1 MDIREKM
8 KKDWD
13 RRAKV
18 DPLYWVAAT
27 EEADEA
33 SYVESASK
41 DSKAFIDGL
50 RGRVSASSRVLDVG
64 CGIGRMTAPIA
75 DHFESVV
82 GVDVSGE
89 MIEQANRLHGDQENL
104 KFAVNN
110 GTDLSE
116 FPDAHFGLALSYSVL
131 PHLPPEVVE
140 SYFREINRVL
150 EPGGWFRYQFWIG
163 PERMMADNDTL
174 NIRVYSPDI
183 FNQLNQSSG
192 FKVNEIDEIDY
203 FDPVLKLKPV
213 WINAQKSGS
222 ASDKALPFGSPCEGT
237 MSEEE
242 QSLEGSLL
250 LYLASKHQDRG
261 DIDEAERVLEEAIRT
276 DPDRPD
282 GYIAWAT
289 IRVERDD
296 VRGALKLF
304 EMLTKRLADFAPGW
318 LFRAQMEEA
327 LERKGAALSSIRQAE
342 ALNPDPELRALAFEI
357 RGRLSEIK

>member
-27 EEADEA
+27 EEADET
-33 SYVESASK
+33 SYVESAGK

-50 RGRVSASSRVLDVG
+50 KGRVSASIRVLDVG

-75 DHFESVV
+75 DHFDSVV
-82 GVDVSGE
+82 GVDVSEE
-89 MIEQANRLHGDQENL
+89 MIEQAKRLHGDQPNL
-104 KFAVNN
+104 NFAVNN

-116 FPDAHFGLALSYSVL
+116 FPDEHFGLALSYSVL

-150 EPGGWFRYQFWIG
+150 IPGGWFRYQFWVG

-174 NIRVYSPDI
+174 NIRVYAPEV
-183 FNQLNQSSG
+183 FNKLNQASG
-192 FKVNEIDEIDY
+192 FKVHEIDEIDY
-203 FDPVLKLKPV
+203 FDPVLELKPIWV
-213 WINAQKSGS
+213 NVQKTGGTT
-222 ASDKALPFGSPCEGT
+222 DEMLNFGAVCEST

-242 QSLEGSLL
+242 QNLESSLL

-261 DIDEAERVLEEAIRT
+261 EIDNAERVLEEAIRT

-304 EMLTKRLADFAPGW
+304 EMLTTRVSDFAPGW

-327 LERKGAALSSIRQAE
+327 LERKGAALASIRKAE
-342 ALNPDPELRALAFEI
+342 ALKPDAELRALAFEI

>member
-33 SYVESASK
+33 SYVESARR
-41 DSKAFIDGL
+41 DSTAFIEGL
-50 RGRVSASSRVLDVG
+50 GGRVSPDVRVLDIG

-75 DHFESVV
+75 DHFQAVV

-89 MIEQANRLHGDQENL
+89 MIDQANKLHGDQDNL
-104 KFAVNN
+104 SFAVNN
-110 GTDLSE
+110 GTDLSAY
-116 FPDAHFGLALSYSVL
+116 PDGHFGLALSYSVL
-131 PHLPPEVVE
+131 PHLPPEVVQ
-140 SYFREINRVL
+140 SYFSEINRVL
-150 EPGGWFRYQFWIG
+150 APGGWFRYQFWVG

-174 NIRVYSPDI
+174 NIRVYSPEA
-183 FNQLNQSSG
+183 FNRLNQSSG
-192 FKVNEIDEIDY
+192 FKIHEMDEIDY
-203 FDPVLKLKPV
+203 LDPVLNLKPV
-213 WINAQKSGS
+213 WINVEKIGDCDTDATTLG
-222 ASDKALPFGSPCEGT
+222 DKVETS

-242 QSLEGSLL
+242 LHLESSLL
-250 LYLASKHQDRG
+250 LYLAAKHQDRG
-261 DIDEAERVLEEAIRT
+261 EVDDAERVLEEAIRT

-304 EMLTKRLADFAPGW
+304 ELLTTRLSQFAPGW

-327 LERKGAALSSIRQAE
+327 LDRKGAALASIRKAE
-342 ALNPDPELRALAFEI
+342 ALDQDPELKAMAMEI
-357 RGRLSEIK
+357 RGRLSGAS